1 MEREVTLNPTNVK
14 VSYKQAWDAYGT
26 HYTQMVSVKLTREQF
41 QKFNNK
47 VTEIKFSDYENTY
60 FKLYT
65 KHIEVGDN
73 FANLSTC
80 NAFFT
85 FFGLM
90 ENKRID
96 VTRNTILRIHIIG

>member
-1 MEREVTLNPTNVK
+1 MEHEVTLNPTNVK
-14 VSYKQAWDAYGT
+14 VSYKHAWDAYGT

-41 QKFNNK
+41 KKFNNK
-47 VTEIKFSDYENTY
+47 VTEIKSSVYENNY

-65 KHIEVGDN
+65 KYIEVGDN

-80 NAFFT
+80 YAFFT

-96 VTRNTILRIHIIG
+96 VKRNTILRIRIID